1 MTTTEILQ
9 ISSNLPLI
17 HLAGSVEEHPLSGG
31 IQLTIVGMLVVFIAL
46 LAILGLLT
54 ALKKFCSP
62 NRSKDMTPATESK
75 TGMGGPV
82 GASPVE
88 GIDPQIMAA
97 IIASVAVAVGQPA
110 RIRSVRLIRN
120 EAGSAWSGRGRTSI
134 QSSHQ
139 MRKGIK

>member
-1 MTTTEILQ
+1 MITTGLNQ
-9 ISSNLPLI
+9 ISSTLPLVQ
-17 HLAGSVEEHPLSGG
+17 LAGTIEEHTLSDG

-54 ALKKFCSP
+54 ALKKICSP
-62 NRSKDMTPATESK
+62 NRSADMTPAAESK
-75 TGMGGPV
+75 SGQGSPAVT
-82 GASPVE
+82 SPVE

-120 EAGSAWSGRGRTSI
+120 EPGSAWSGRGRTSI
-134 QSSHQ
+134 QSSHR